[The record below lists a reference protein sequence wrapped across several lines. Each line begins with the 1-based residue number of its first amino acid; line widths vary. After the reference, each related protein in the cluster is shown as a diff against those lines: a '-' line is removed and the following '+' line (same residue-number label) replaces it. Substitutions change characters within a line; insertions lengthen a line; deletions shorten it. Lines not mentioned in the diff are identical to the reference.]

1 MIVMSTSSSAPTLAQ
16 FEGQLEAL
24 RLKEKL
30 ARVTDELEG
39 MPISALPDGVYG
51 YSYSQPSDE
60 MPLFAKRQ
68 YQCYEWHK
76 RHDGVITVVGYAKPA
91 DAAAIEART
100 EPVDFNLY
108 PEPYGEATT
117 LLILD
122 GKRIRRAKAPSRS
135 DGNYMF
141 LQTEVAGV

>member
-1 MIVMSTSSSAPTLAQ
+1 MATSSSAPGTTQSTLAQ
-16 FEGQLEAL
+16 FEPQLEAA
-24 RLKEKL
+24 RQQLKL
-30 ARVTDELEG
+30 TRVTDELEG

-68 YQCYEWHK
+68 YQCFEWHK
-76 RHDGVITVVGYAKPA
+76 RADGTIVVLGFAKPEE
-91 DAAAIEART
+91 AAAFQAGK

-108 PEPYGEATT
+108 PEPFGEATT
-117 LLILD
+117 LVNVE
-122 GKRIRRAKAPSRS
+122 GRRIRRAKAPSRS

-141 LQTEVAGV
+141 LQTEA

>member
-1 MIVMSTSSSAPTLAQ
+1 MAISISPAIPPAPAYAQ
-16 FEGQLEAL
+16 FEAQLEGIRQSL
-24 RLKEKL
+24 RLT
-30 ARVTDELEG
+30 RVTDELEG

-60 MPLFAKRQ
+60 MPLFSKRQ

-76 RHDGVITVVGYAKPA
+76 RADGGICVLGFAKPA
-91 DAAAIEART
+91 DAVMIEAKS

-108 PEPYGEATT
+108 PEPFGEAVT
-117 LLILD
+117 LVAVE
-122 GKRIRRAKAPSRS
+122 GRRIRKAKAPSRS

-141 LQTEVAGV
+141 LQTEA